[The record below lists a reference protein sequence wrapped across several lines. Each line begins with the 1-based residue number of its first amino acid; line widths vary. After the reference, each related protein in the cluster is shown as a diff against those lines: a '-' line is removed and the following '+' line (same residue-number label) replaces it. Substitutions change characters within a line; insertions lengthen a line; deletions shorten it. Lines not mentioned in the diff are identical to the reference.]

1 MKPFKQI
8 LNEAGK
14 RYKSGQDPDM
24 KRQAELTGRD
34 YMSGYIGVGH
44 DAHEPEKVREAV
56 RKAFGIDP
64 TSTVKPTELWISGP
78 HVDHS
83 RGERVGN
90 VNIRSLR
97 DHEDTRIHHD
107 LFPELNGRDTNSTLS
122 FKPYIGG
129 RIDHAKRKISMSM
142 VGPRKF
148 FSSGS
153 IDSVVK
159 SLKERHPEYDI
170 IDMIDES
177 VLERVKKVIA
187 EAFQLSI

>member
-1 MKPFKQI
+1 MKQFKQI

-14 RYKSGQDPDM
+14 VYKRGQDPDL
-24 KRQAELTGRD
+24 KRQAELTDRE
-34 YMSGYIGVGH
+34 YMGGYLGVGH
-44 DAHEPEKVREAV
+44 DTLESEKVREAV

-64 TSTVKPTELWISGP
+64 TSTVKPTELWAAGP

-83 RGERVGN
+83 KGERVGN
-90 VNIRSLR
+90 VNIRSLK
-97 DHEDTRIHHD
+97 DQHDTSIHQD
-107 LFPELNGRDTNSTLS
+107 LYPEFEGIKM
-122 FKPYIGG
+122 KPYIGG
-129 RIDHAKRKISMSM
+129 RIDHAKRKISMSA
-142 VGPRKF
+142 VGPRKY

-153 IDSVVK
+153 IDSIVK

-187 EAFQLSI
+187 EAFGKRLIDETI